1 MASTPTQK
9 PSQLV
14 NRLTRFPQ
22 GLFLILVTIL
32 VGISSCRTQNVQNPA
47 TTTPSNVAN
56 PEIDR
61 TLTLDDVTLE
71 QADENGKLLWRVKA
85 KQVSYSRDQ
94 KVANVKNPVGELY
107 DQGKLLYKIKADQ
120 GEFLQDQKRIFLRN
134 NVVADDPNN
143 GIILKGKELEWIV
156 QQNIIVVRNGMTA
169 DHAQL
174 QAVATEA
181 QVFYREKKAEF
192 WNQVN
197 VGAKNPVV
205 KLQSDHIVWFWDKQL
220 LTSNQKTQIERYQNQ
235 ILTDRGVAETAE
247 LNLGTKIATLKK
259 NAQVALSQPPLQI
272 ASNQL
277 DWNYDKRTLSSP
289 QFITVIEREQ
299 NVTMTA
305 NQGWG
310 DLKENT
316 FYLTGN
322 VQGIAAKNQAQL
334 NTNLLT
340 WFIADQSFTA
350 EGNVV
355 YRQLDPPFTLIG
367 EKAVGKFEN
376 DTVVVT
382 GGNTGTPVVTE
393 IVPENQ

>member
-1 MASTPTQK
+1 M
-9 PSQLV
+9 
-14 NRLTRFPQ
+14 
-22 GLFLILVTIL
+22 
-32 VGISSCRTQNVQNPA
+32 
-47 TTTPSNVAN
+47 
-56 PEIDR
+56 
-61 TLTLDDVTLE
+61 
-71 QADENGKLLWRVKA
+71 
-85 KQVSYSRDQ
+85 
-94 KVANVKNPVGELY
+94 
-107 DQGKLLYKIKADQ
+107 
-120 GEFLQDQKRIFLRN
+120 
-134 NVVADDPNN
+134 
-143 GIILKGKELEWIV
+143 KGKELVWIV

-192 WNQVN
+192 WNRVN
-197 VGAKNPVV
+197 VGAKNPFV
-205 KLQSDHIVWFWDKQL
+205 KLQSDHIVWFWDQKL
-220 LTSNQKTQIERYQNQ
+220 LTSDQKTQLERYQNQ
-235 ILTDRGVAETAE
+235 ILTDRGVAETTE

-322 VQGIAAKNQAQL
+322 VQGIAAKNQSQL

-340 WFIADQSFTA
+340 WFIPDQSFTA

-382 GGNTGTPVVTE
+382 GGNTGSPVVTE
-393 IVPENQ
+393 IVPEENQ